1 MREEYRS
8 HVGVIMSV
16 LQVLNS
22 QGETNITKILFLANL
37 PHKRAK
43 EYLKKLE
50 KQGYIEKKEEGRSK
64 IYEITEEGR
73 DFLRK
78 LQQIQQLFNNLG
90 FPL

>member
-8 HVGVIMSV
+8 HVGVIMSI
-16 LQVLNS
+16 LEVLNS
-22 QGETNITKILFLANL
+22 QEETNITNILFLANL

-50 KQGYIEKKEEGRSK
+50 KEGYIEKRQEGRSK
-64 IYEITEEGR
+64 IYAITKEGKH
-73 DFLRK
+73 FLKELETVQR
-78 LQQIQQLFNNLG
+78 LFNNLG